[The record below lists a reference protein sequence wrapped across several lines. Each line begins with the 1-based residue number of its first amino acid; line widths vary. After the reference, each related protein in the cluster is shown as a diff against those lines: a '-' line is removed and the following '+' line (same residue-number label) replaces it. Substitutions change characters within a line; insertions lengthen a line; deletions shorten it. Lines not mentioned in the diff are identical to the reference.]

1 MASRL
6 GEGRLRACDANP
18 PASHTTRTLNPLPH
32 RQETEPTPPC
42 QQQLTIA
49 QPPKCTCFF
58 NMRQQPPSKKKMASP
73 DDVKKMYEA
82 IRNRKRAREEADAAR
97 EAARVAA

>member
-1 MASRL
+1 
-6 GEGRLRACDANP
+6 
-18 PASHTTRTLNPLPH
+18 
-32 RQETEPTPPC
+32 
-42 QQQLTIA
+42 
-49 QPPKCTCFF
+49 
-58 NMRQQPPSKKKMASP
+58 MRQQPPKKKMASP